1 MRSFREAGG
10 KKTCQ
15 QAHSDHQLR
24 HVTRRLRVIVFC
36 NMICINDVLLL
47 WAPDGFGCVIA
58 LIASFGIEC
67 TYEHFDYKKN
77 HLTTMYIIIYIVTLT
92 HK

>member
-1 MRSFREAGG
+1 
-10 KKTCQ
+10 
-15 QAHSDHQLR
+15 
-24 HVTRRLRVIVFC
+24 
-36 NMICINDVLLL
+36 MICINDVLLL